1 MYIYV
6 LTYVYVCIYV
16 CMYVHMQVRMYHN
29 ILYQPMFCQNVLY
42 FIILQYFENYM
53 LLDTCVC
60 VYTHVYIYTRVYI
73 YICIHIYIH
82 TYIHIYLS
90 IYVKSRLFYGT
101 WLAWQRR
108 KASISHF
115 LGAGRAKAGE
125 LNVKVGLA
133 FRNCNIICYE
143 GPVLEFSILDGFDKA
158 SIRGS
163 KWSGL
168 RL

>member
-1 MYIYV
+1 MYLRMCMYVYMFVCMYICR
-6 LTYVYVCIYV
+6 YVCIIIYYTNLCSV
-16 CMYVHMQVRMYHN
+16 KTCCILLYCN
-29 ILYQPMFCQNVLY
+29 ILKITCYWIRV
-42 FIILQYFENYM
+42 
-53 LLDTCVC
+53 CVC
-60 VYTHVYIYTRVYI
+60 LHTCIY
-73 YICIHIYIH
+73 
-82 TYIHIYLS
+82 

-143 GPVLEFSILDGFDKA
+143 GPVLEFRILDGFDKA